1 MKSEISATIISIL
14 NGCGVK
20 VFPYPKGGRND
31 VDKPGFY
38 WNAALNQIEHWS
50 IICEYNAVMAST
62 QMNVKGLINDGFQ
75 SILGFEDSD
84 HFAKNIVNWQ
94 KHLIRHG
101 VIK

>member
-1 MKSEISATIISIL
+1 
-14 NGCGVK
+14 
-20 VFPYPKGGRND
+20 
-31 VDKPGFY
+31 
-38 WNAALNQIEHWS
+38 
-50 IICEYNAVMAST
+50 MAST